1 MDWIL
6 LNQDTP
12 FLEFSTQEDKFC
24 DVVALEGAHVLVC
37 VM

>member
-24 DVVALEGAHVLVC
+24 DVVDLEGI
-37 VM
+37 